1 MSFCR
6 SSVCPS
12 SESVYSMKRM
22 PASFDLAP
30 SMSAMLA
37 GTIAVTDG

>member
-6 SSVCPS
+6 SSICPS
-12 SESVYSMKRM
+12 SERVNSMKRL
-22 PASFDLAP
+22 PASLDLAP